1 MFILYAIAIG
11 LIVGL
16 IVGGR
21 LAGLADLTL
30 RWPWMMVVG
39 LLVQVALF
47 STPVTD
53 RIGALG
59 PPIYVASTA
68 LVLAAIW
75 MNRRIPGML
84 IVAIGAGCNLS
95 AIVANGGFMPADPAT
110 MAALGKGDPTTYS
123 NSAILAD
130 PALRPLTDIFVL
142 PEWLPFANV
151 FSVGDILIGLGVAVV
166 IVVAM
171 RRRRPRRASR
181 PAIRRSRRWP
191 QPMAGTV
198 RGCTDPNTSPR
209 QYPRAMWPLGDRP

>member
-11 LIVGL
+11 LLVGL
-16 IVGGR
+16 LVGGR
-21 LAGLADLTL
+21 PAGLADLTL
-30 RWPWMMVVG
+30 RWPWLMVVG

-59 PPIYVASTA
+59 PPLYVASTA

-123 NSAILAD
+123 NSAIVAD

-171 RRRRPRRASR
+171 RRSVSSTDLQAGH
-181 PAIRRSRRWP
+181 PA
-191 QPMAGTV
+191 
-198 RGCTDPNTSPR
+198 
-209 QYPRAMWPLGDRP
+209 

>member
-30 RWPWMMVVG
+30 RWPWLMVVG

-171 RRRRPRRASR
+171 RRSASSTGLQAGH
-181 PAIRRSRRWP
+181 PA
-191 QPMAGTV
+191 
-198 RGCTDPNTSPR
+198 
-209 QYPRAMWPLGDRP
+209 

>member
-11 LIVGL
+11 LLVGL
-16 IVGGR
+16 LVGGR
-21 LAGLADLTL
+21 PAGLADLTL
-30 RWPWMMVVG
+30 RWPWLMVVG

-59 PPIYVASTA
+59 PPVYVASTA

-151 FSVGDILIGLGVAVV
+151 FSVGDVLIGLGVAVV

-171 RRRRPRRASR
+171 RRSASTTGLQAGH
-181 PAIRRSRRWP
+181 PA
-191 QPMAGTV
+191 
-198 RGCTDPNTSPR
+198 
-209 QYPRAMWPLGDRP
+209 

>member
-11 LIVGL
+11 LLVGL
-16 IVGGR
+16 LAGGR
-21 LAGLADLTL
+21 PAGLADLTL
-30 RWPWMMVVG
+30 RWPWLMVVG

-59 PPIYVASTA
+59 PPLYVASTA

-171 RRRRPRRASR
+171 RRSVSSTDLQAGH
-181 PAIRRSRRWP
+181 PA
-191 QPMAGTV
+191 
-198 RGCTDPNTSPR
+198 
-209 QYPRAMWPLGDRP
+209 

>member
-11 LIVGL
+11 LLVGL
-16 IVGGR
+16 IAGGR
-21 LAGLADLTL
+21 PAGLADLTL
-30 RWPWMMVVG
+30 RWPWLMVVG

-59 PPIYVASTA
+59 PPVYVASTA

-151 FSVGDILIGLGVAVV
+151 FSVGDLLIGLGVAVM

-171 RRRRPRRASR
+171 RRSAPSTSLRAGH
-181 PAIRRSRRWP
+181 PA
-191 QPMAGTV
+191 
-198 RGCTDPNTSPR
+198 
-209 QYPRAMWPLGDRP
+209 

>member
-11 LIVGL
+11 LLVGL
-16 IVGGR
+16 LVGGR
-21 LAGLADLTL
+21 PAGLADLTL
-30 RWPWMMVVG
+30 RWPWLMVVG

-59 PPIYVASTA
+59 PPVYVASTA

-123 NSAILAD
+123 NSAIVAD

-142 PEWLPFANV
+142 PKWLPFANV

-171 RRRRPRRASR
+171 RRSVSSTDLQAGH
-181 PAIRRSRRWP
+181 PA
-191 QPMAGTV
+191 
-198 RGCTDPNTSPR
+198 
-209 QYPRAMWPLGDRP
+209 

>member
-11 LIVGL
+11 LLFGL
-16 IVGGR
+16 IAGGR
-21 LAGLADLTL
+21 PAGLADLTL
-30 RWPWMMVVG
+30 RWPWLMVVG

-59 PPIYVASTA
+59 PPVYVASTA

-123 NSAILAD
+123 NSAIVAD

-171 RRRRPRRASR
+171 RRSASTTGLQAGH
-181 PAIRRSRRWP
+181 PA
-191 QPMAGTV
+191 
-198 RGCTDPNTSPR
+198 
-209 QYPRAMWPLGDRP
+209 

>member
-11 LIVGL
+11 LLFGL
-16 IVGGR
+16 IAGGR
-21 LAGLADLTL
+21 PAGLADLTL
-30 RWPWMMVVG
+30 RWPWLMVVG

-59 PPIYVASTA
+59 PPVYVASTA

-171 RRRRPRRASR
+171 RRSVSSTDLQAGH
-181 PAIRRSRRWP
+181 PA
-191 QPMAGTV
+191 
-198 RGCTDPNTSPR
+198 
-209 QYPRAMWPLGDRP
+209 